1 MPYPEKNERNE
12 EIFQLIEN
20 GATLA
25 QVAEK
30 FEISI
35 SRVWQVYNF
44 VGRKKFSSLNLKYKE
59 EKINV

>member
-1 MPYPEKNERNE
+1 MAYPGKTDRNE
-12 EIFQLIEN
+12 EIFQMMEN

-25 QVAEK
+25 QVSEK
-30 FEISI
+30 FDISI

>member
-1 MPYPEKNERNE
+1 MAYPGKTSRNE
-12 EIFQLIEN
+12 EIFQLMEN
-20 GATLA
+20 GMTLA

-30 FEISI
+30 FGISI
-35 SRVWQVYNF
+35 SRGWQVYNF

>member
-1 MPYPEKNERNE
+1 MAYPGKTSRNE
-12 EIFQLIEN
+12 EIFQLMEN
-20 GATLA
+20 GMTLA

-30 FEISI
+30 FGISI